1 MSHHLLHPQGDT
13 VATRFYVLERGT
25 AQVYQRR
32 EEWGEEERRVHEYAP
47 GRCVWSQAVA
57 RQGVR
62 TRAAALYSPPPH
74 PTVPP
79 RFTPP
84 PPTHS
89 CFGELA
95 LLYSAPRAAT
105 VRAATPCKL
114 WVMERRRARV

>member
-62 TRAAALYSPPPH
+62 TRAAALYSPPP
-74 PTVPP
+74 
-79 RFTPP
+79 TPP
-84 PPTHS
+84 
-89 CFGELA
+89 CRRA
-95 LLYSAPRAAT
+95 LLPPHPRTAALASWHCFTLRPARPQCAP
-105 VRAATPCKL
+105 PP
-114 WVMERRRARV
+114 